1 MSKADCDN
9 QLAAFNRLI
18 TWNKTKHLEVQKKLN
33 SLITKDYNFFLSR
46 SYITSNHG
54 SRNMFVYEPTF
65 KVLELKSDKCTE
77 YIINWK
83 SKGACKSKLKALND
97 AFWHNVKNFGN
108 QRWIQ
113 FNNTSLVIEQNKYT
127 SRIVNVYIVYDL
139 NNQPKIL
146 LKTFTLKNCL
156 CEATNIVKNNNK
168 EKYFYSGYGIPFD
181 GIESWSF
188 NNSLL
193 EML

>member
-1 MSKADCDN
+1 MKA
-9 QLAAFNRLI
+9 I
-18 TWNKTKHLEVQKKLN
+18 
-33 SLITKDYNFFLSR
+33 
-46 SYITSNHG
+46 
-54 SRNMFVYEPTF
+54 
-65 KVLELKSDKCTE
+65 
-77 YIINWK
+77 
-83 SKGACKSKLKALND
+83 ND
-97 AFWHNVKNFGN
+97 AFWYNAKNFGN
-108 QRWIQ
+108 QTWIQ
-113 FNNTSLVIEQNKYT
+113 FNYTSLVIEQNKYT

-156 CEATNIVKNNNK
+156 FEATNIVKNNNK

-188 NNSLL
+188 NHSLL